1 MKTIELDMYQATAVA
16 ALVLLLGRVLVA
28 KISILRRYCI
38 PAPVVGGFLYAIV
51 HTIVRG
57 MGILEISCDMTLKN
71 VFMVAFFCSV
81 GFTASFRMLKKG
93 GVQTVVFL
101 ALSAVMVILQNV
113 LGAGLASVF
122 GLDPRLGLATGSIPM
137 VGGHG
142 TAGSFGPLLEEL
154 GVANASVVAIAS
166 ATYGLVAGCV
176 IGGPIATAKI
186 RKYKLSAVT
195 EAATKTETVET
206 DETGAIDSARILDG
220 LLYLIVAIGA
230 GTIVSMFLGK
240 FMTFPFYI
248 GAMLVGAIIRNIMDV
263 QNKEIP
269 MEEISTLGGASLSV
283 FLGLAMID
291 MKLWQLAE
299 LAVPMVVM
307 LLAQTVLMF
316 FYANFV
322 VFNVLGK
329 SYDAAV
335 MTSGFCGFG
344 MGATPNA
351 MANMQAITGV
361 YDCIHGSSAGR
372 FLIHRLCKR
381 NYPDRIHQLPGLIDA
396 NFKRSAFWQASF
408 FCVIGNSLEFS
419 ITQKETNV
427 PMIRTRAKMQVV
439 ASDRA
444 RRPNVPVHIRS
455 PSSSYNQEQ
464 YNSISK

>member
-113 LGAGLASVF
+113 LGAGLA
-122 GLDPRLGLATGSIPM
+122 TGYIPM

-186 RKYKLSAVT
+186 RKYKLSAVA

-240 FMTFPFYI
+240 FKTFPFYI

-361 YDCIHGSSAGR
+361 YGPAPTAFMVVPLVGSLFIDFVNATILTGFIS
-372 FLIHRLCKR
+372 FL
-381 NYPDRIHQLPGLIDA
+381 G
-396 NFKRSAFWQASF
+396 
-408 FCVIGNSLEFS
+408 
-419 ITQKETNV
+419 
-427 PMIRTRAKMQVV
+427 
-439 ASDRA
+439 
-444 RRPNVPVHIRS
+444 
-455 PSSSYNQEQ
+455 
-464 YNSISK
+464 

>member
-16 ALVLLLGRVLVA
+16 ALVLLLGRILVA

-93 GVQTVVFL
+93 GVQTVIFL
-101 ALSAVMVILQNV
+101 ALSVVMVVLQNI
-113 LGAGLASVF
+113 LGAG
-122 GLDPRLGLATGSIPM
+122 LGLATGSIPM

-186 RKYKLSAVT
+186 RKYKLSSVA

-230 GTIVSMFLGK
+230 GTVVSMFLGK
-240 FMTFPFYI
+240 LMTFPFYI

-351 MANMQAITGV
+351 MANMQAITGAYGPAPTAFMV
-361 YDCIHGSSAGR
+361 VPLVGSLFID
-372 FLIHRLCKR
+372 FLNATILTGF
-381 NYPDRIHQLPGLIDA
+381 I
-396 NFKRSAFWQASF
+396 SF
-408 FCVIGNSLEFS
+408 LG
-419 ITQKETNV
+419 
-427 PMIRTRAKMQVV
+427 
-439 ASDRA
+439 
-444 RRPNVPVHIRS
+444 
-455 PSSSYNQEQ
+455 
-464 YNSISK
+464 

>member
-1 MKTIELDMYQATAVA
+1 MKVIELDMYQATAVA
-16 ALVLLLGRVLVA
+16 AIVLLLGRVLVN

-38 PAPVVGGFLYAIV
+38 PAPVVGGFIYAII
-51 HTIVRG
+51 HTILRG
-57 MGILEISCDMTLKN
+57 MGILEIAADMTLKN

-81 GFTASFRMLKKG
+81 GYTASFKMLKKG
-93 GVQTVVFL
+93 GIQTVIFL
-101 ALSAVMVILQNV
+101 ALAAVMVVFQNI

-122 GLDPRLGLATGSIPM
+122 NLDPRLGLATGSIPM
-137 VGGHG
+137 IGGHG
-142 TAGSFGPLLEEL
+142 TAGSFGPLLEDL
-154 GVANASVVAIAS
+154 GVPSASVVAIAS

-176 IGGPIATAKI
+176 IGGPIATSKI
-186 RKYKLSAVT
+186 RKFHLGSEAKLENTTQV
-195 EAATKTETVET
+195 VEK
-206 DETGAIDSARILDG
+206 DETGAIDSAKILDG

-230 GTIVSMFLGK
+230 GTIVSLFLGK
-240 FMTFPFYI
+240 LMTFPFYI
-248 GAMLVGAIIRNIMDV
+248 GAMLVGAIIRNVMDV

-322 VFNVLGK
+322 VFNVLGR

-351 MANMQAITGV
+351 MANMQAITSQFGPSPTAYMV
-361 YDCIHGSSAGR
+361 VPLVGSL
-372 FLIHRLCKR
+372 F
-381 NYPDRIHQLPGLIDA
+381 IDFV
-396 NFKRSAFWQASF
+396 NASILTGF
-408 FCVIGNSLEFS
+408 IGILG
-419 ITQKETNV
+419 
-427 PMIRTRAKMQVV
+427 
-439 ASDRA
+439 
-444 RRPNVPVHIRS
+444 
-455 PSSSYNQEQ
+455 
-464 YNSISK
+464 